1 MESTNFK
8 NQACKI
14 FPLRKY
20 FTLIELL
27 AVPAIAPRAKAS
39 SRVFTL
45 VELLV
50 VIAIIAILAA
60 MLLPA
65 LANAKKTAQ
74 KIACVSNL
82 KQIGTAT
89 GGYIN
94 DYNDYFPPYG
104 GQNALEPGYN
114 HLLAIY
120 LGGNPYDSDMDEYQ
134 FSISGPIANR
144 LSAIFWQCP
153 SDKYHNNDGTA
164 YAANCYGMMGYKT
177 DIASVNH
184 FIVATPT
191 VTYPYK
197 PRRLAEV
204 QKVCIYIAEGGGYA
218 NNRFHPIS
226 VRRQEQQ
233 TFWNQSVNG
242 AEKYGFDNYH
252 GKGTWNYLFSD
263 FHVDTMKWQ
272 ESGANDT
279 SGIWVI
285 K

>member
-1 MESTNFK
+1 MNRN
-8 NQACKI
+8 NQCSKLQPIAAKV
-14 FPLRKY
+14 
-20 FTLIELL
+20 FTLI
-27 AVPAIAPRAKAS
+27 
-39 SRVFTL
+39 
-45 VELLV
+45 ELLV

-65 LANAKKTAQ
+65 LNAARGTAK
-74 KIACVSNL
+74 KIACVNNL
-82 KQIGTAT
+82 KAIGTAT

-94 DYNDYFPPYG
+94 DYNEYFPPYSSNLDG
-104 GQNALEPGYN
+104 TGNDPTPGYN
-114 HLLAIY
+114 QQLAIY
-120 LGGNPYDSDMDEYQ
+120 LGGNPTDADMTKHP
-134 FSISGPIANR
+134 FSINAPEAKR
-144 LSAIFWQCP
+144 LSAISWQCP
-153 SDKYHNNDGTA
+153 SDKYHNNDGSA
-164 YAANCYGMMGYKT
+164 YATNCYAMMGYKT

-191 VTYPYK
+191 VSYPYK

-233 TFWNQSVNG
+233 TFWTQSANG
-242 AEKYGFDNYH
+242 VAKYGFDNYH
-252 GKGTWNYLFSD
+252 GKGSWNYLFSD

-272 ESGANDT
+272 ESGTDDA
-279 SGIWVI
+279 SGFWVI